1 MRKPV
6 FSKRSVSGFRIGC
19 RSSWLCETDGA
30 GRQPTGCTLSTWRYP
45 CRGGADEHG
54 DDVAAVGKA
63 SQALADLSGRLSNA
77 EESQAFKEG
86 MKQSAVA
93 SNGITVAFRQL
104 ADGMDA
110 HSTALNE
117 GAEELAETL
126 SAALNEGAEELDEA
140 ISAVEEKARGL

>member
-1 MRKPV
+1 MRRSIRENRSFRREASPALEQV
-6 FSKRSVSGFRIGC
+6 ADLPDYAQQMAQVGNQLDAFSKLGDTHVEEALTSM
-19 RSSWLCETDGA
+19 
-30 GRQPTGCTLSTWRYP
+30 
-45 CRGGADEHG
+45 G
-54 DDVAAVGKA
+54 DDVTAVGKA

-86 MKQSAVA
+86 MKQSAEA

-117 GAEELAETL
+117 GVEELAE
-126 SAALNEGAEELDEA
+126 AL
-140 ISAVEEKARGL
+140 SAVEEKARGL

>member
-1 MRKPV
+1 MTIR
-6 FSKRSVSGFRIGC
+6 
-19 RSSWLCETDGA
+19 LM
-30 GRQPTGCTLSTWRYP
+30 
-45 CRGGADEHG
+45 
-54 DDVAAVGKA
+54 GKA

-117 GAEELAETL
+117 GAEELAEAL
-126 SAALNEGAEELDEA
+126 STALNEGAEELDEA